1 MRRLKRRLDAVDLE
15 ILRILA
21 RDCNI
26 EVTRLA
32 KRIGLSVPSTR
43 RRIRYLLSSSGILRG
58 CSATI
63 DSEALGVYT
72 VVIRF
77 RGEGLEE
84 ILKGLDGNRSV
95 ERVYYSSSRGEGF
108 VIAKIPSLLDIE
120 IIAEDMR
127 KRGATSVEIF
137 IVDNIAIERLWEP
150 SERVRGVVTYKCR
163 FCGAPIVGKPY
174 IVRSG
179 DTILIFTNR
188 KCAEAYFALEHRGK
202 MR

>member
-1 MRRLKRRLDAVDLE
+1 LRRLKRRLDAVDLE
-15 ILRILA
+15 ILRILV

-32 KRIGLSVPSTR
+32 KMIGLSVPSTR
-43 RRIRYLLSSSGILRG
+43 RRIRYLLSSGILRG

-127 KRGATSVEIF
+127 KRGQ
-137 IVDNIAIERLWEP
+137 
-150 SERVRGVVTYKCR
+150 
-163 FCGAPIVGKPY
+163 
-174 IVRSG
+174 
-179 DTILIFTNR
+179 
-188 KCAEAYFALEHRGK
+188 HR
-202 MR
+202 

>member
-1 MRRLKRRLDAVDLE
+1 
-15 ILRILA
+15 
-21 RDCNI
+21 
-26 EVTRLA
+26 
-32 KRIGLSVPSTR
+32 
-43 RRIRYLLSSSGILRG
+43 LRG

-108 VIAKIPSLLDIE
+108 VIARIPSVLDAE

-127 KRGATSVEIF
+127 KRGQ
-137 IVDNIAIERLWEP
+137 
-150 SERVRGVVTYKCR
+150 
-163 FCGAPIVGKPY
+163 
-174 IVRSG
+174 
-179 DTILIFTNR
+179 
-188 KCAEAYFALEHRGK
+188 HR
-202 MR
+202 

>member
-1 MRRLKRRLDAVDLE
+1 LRRLKRRLDAVDLE

-32 KRIGLSVPSTR
+32 KIIGLSVPSTR
-43 RRIRYLLSSSGILRG
+43 RRIRYLLSSGILKG

-63 DSEALGVYT
+63 DPEALGVYT

-95 ERVYYSSSRGEGF
+95 ERVYYSSNRGEGF
-108 VIAKIPSLLDIE
+108 IIARIPSVLDAE

-137 IVDNIAIERLWEP
+137 IVDNIAIERPWEP
-150 SERVRGVVTYKCR
+150 SERIRGIVTYKCR

>member
-32 KRIGLSVPSTR
+32 KMIGLSVPSTR
-43 RRIRYLLSSSGILRG
+43 RRIRYLLSSGILRG

-72 VVIRF
+72 AVISF
-77 RGEGLEE
+77 HGEGLEE

-95 ERVYYSSSRGEGF
+95 ERVYYSSSRGVGF
-108 VIAKIPSLLDIE
+108 VIARIPSLLDAE
-120 IIAEDMR
+120 IIAKDMR

-150 SERVRGVVTYKCR
+150 SERVRGVVTYRCR

-188 KCAEAYFALEHRGK
+188 KCAEAYFALEHRG
-202 MR
+202 